1 MQKKLTIT
9 IDEKVY
15 DGLYRRV
22 GRRRISRFIERL
34 VRPYV
39 LDKDLEDAYRA
50 MAREEQ
56 REYEAERWSEALLV
70 DTDDDAAG

>member
-15 DGLYRRV
+15 DGLHEIV
-22 GRRRISRFIERL
+22 GRRKISKFIENL

-39 LDKDLEDAYRA
+39 TDKSLENSYREMAQDEIRENDAL
-50 MAREEQ
+50 EW
-56 REYEAERWSEALLV
+56 AENLIRDVSDEKR
-70 DTDDDAAG
+70 